1 VGAGDLAEGAPTG
14 REWPLVQKLEQ
25 NMPSTQPLSADEYPS
40 GYADYVG
47 RVPGGADVV
56 EVLARQLEETSSL
69 LAGIPEARGG
79 FRYAAGKWSVK
90 EVVGHLSDVERI
102 MVYRALRFARG
113 DAAPLAGF
121 DENAYVPEAGAD
133 TRSLASLIGEWV
145 TVRQASLAFFQ
156 GLPPGA
162 WARRG
167 VANAN
172 PVTVRALAYV
182 VAGHEHH
189 HLEVLR
195 TRYRL
200 WD

>member
-1 VGAGDLAEGAPTG
+1 MTSIHPPAV
-14 REWPLVQKLEQ
+14 
-25 NMPSTQPLSADEYPS
+25 DEYPQA
-40 GYADYVG
+40 YADYVG
-47 RVPGGADVV
+47 RVPGGTDVLD
-56 EVLARQLEETSSL
+56 VLARQLEETSGR
-69 LAGIPEARGG
+69 LAGVSEDRGG
-79 FRYAAGKWSVK
+79 FRYAPGKWSVK
-90 EVVGHLSDVERI
+90 ELVGHLSDTERI

-121 DENAYVPEAGAD
+121 DEDAYVPQSGAD
-133 TRSLASLIGEWV
+133 ARSLASLVGEWV
-145 TVRQASLAFFQ
+145 AVRQASLAFFH
-156 GLPPGA
+156 GLPPDA

-167 VANAN
+167 VASGN
-172 PVTVRALAYV
+172 PLTVRALAYV

>member
-1 VGAGDLAEGAPTG
+1 
-14 REWPLVQKLEQ
+14 
-25 NMPSTQPLSADEYPS
+25 MPSTHPPAVDEYPPA
-40 GYADYVG
+40 YADYVA
-47 RVPGGADVV
+47 RVPVGADVLDL
-56 EVLARQLEETSSL
+56 LARQLEETSGR

-79 FRYAAGKWSVK
+79 FRYAPAKWSVK
-90 EVVGHLSDVERI
+90 EVVSHLSDVERI

-121 DENAYVPEAGAD
+121 DEDAYVPEAGAGA
-133 TRSLASLIGEWV
+133 RSLASLIGEWV
-145 TVRQASLAFFQ
+145 AVRQASLAFFHS
-156 GLPPGA
+156 LPPGA

-167 VANAN
+167 VANGN
-172 PVTVRALAYV
+172 PVSVRALAYV

-200 WD
+200 WDGSTS